1 MDRGSQ
7 GNGINK
13 SQGMEKEK
21 GALDASNDVQQQN
34 GKQSQTFGQ
43 AAQLIAFNKNLTST
57 IAHHIPIFE
66 CC

>member
-21 GALDASNDVQQQN
+21 GALDALKDVQQKN
-34 GKQSQTFGQ
+34 GAFRRVTQF
-43 AAQLIAFNKNLTST
+43 IAFNKNLTST
-57 IAHHIPIFE
+57 IAHHIPVFE
-66 CC
+66 CY

>member
-34 GKQSQTFGQ
+34 GKQSQ
-43 AAQLIAFNKNLTST
+43 AFRRVTQFIGFKKNLTST

>member
-1 MDRGSQ
+1 MERGSQ

-21 GALDASNDVQQQN
+21 GALDALKDVQQQN
-34 GKQSQTFGQ
+34 GAFRRVTQFT
-43 AAQLIAFNKNLTST
+43 AFNKNLTFT
-57 IAHHIPIFE
+57 IARHNPVFE

>member
-13 SQGMEKEK
+13 SQGMEKAK
-21 GALDASNDVQQQN
+21 GALDALKDVQEQN
-34 GKQSQTFGQ
+34 GKQSQAFRRVTQFT
-43 AAQLIAFNKNLTST
+43 AFNKNLTST
-57 IAHHIPIFE
+57 IARHIPVFE

>member
-1 MDRGSQ
+1 MERGSQ

-21 GALDASNDVQQQN
+21 GALDALKDVQQQN
-34 GKQSQTFGQ
+34 GAFRRVTQFIG
-43 AAQLIAFNKNLTST
+43 FNKNLTST
-57 IAHHIPIFE
+57 IARHIPVFE